1 MAIVCRQREFYTA
14 TVSLHLKN
22 SPGQNGMFRLLD
34 FAIAAYRYFPI
45 ANEAEDL
52 DIDQRLIK
60 NFITIYK
67 KDNKIAR
74 AAVNGPT
81 MRRIQEWIYDNDLCI
96 IYNSAPSGRNR
107 E

>member
-1 MAIVCRQREFYTA
+1 
-14 TVSLHLKN
+14 
-22 SPGQNGMFRLLD
+22 MFRLLD

-81 MRRIQEWIYDNDLCI
+81 MRRIQE
-96 IYNSAPSGRNR
+96 
-107 E
+107 